1 MDSQERSLPLA
12 LPVINVIIQIP
23 VSGMASNSSCLGDE
37 MKMGGP
43 DNETNHTA
51 PILAPAHHD
60 AGSLQSLLEAVS
72 YFHLHP

>member
-37 MKMGGP
+37 MKMGG
-43 DNETNHTA
+43 
-51 PILAPAHHD
+51 
-60 AGSLQSLLEAVS
+60 GR
-72 YFHLHP
+72 

>member
-37 MKMGGP
+37 MKMGGGQIMRRTIQLP
-43 DNETNHTA
+43 
-51 PILAPAHHD
+51 
-60 AGSLQSLLEAVS
+60 S
-72 YFHLHP
+72 